1 MYFRLVFLFL
11 VGLISIPALGQQQFF
26 RQYGLENGLPQ
37 SQVFAVHGSENGFI
51 WVGTQGGG
59 LARFDG
65 LEFEIFN
72 TKQGLTDN
80 FINALIEFNGKL
92 WIATRSGLTVYKDN
106 RFTQVE
112 LENSDAEITAIHVSG
127 EKLLV
132 GVENGIEVIDTDSS
146 HRFMALDSSDG
157 FVITNICNYKNEIW
171 VGSNLGIYRLDAGDL
186 SLIKTLHVRD
196 GLADEYVQSLHSD
209 GNSVWVGSYGRGLRY
224 FNGETFSDLYSSL
237 PANTVVHDLLL
248 NRDSSLW
255 VATQSRGVY
264 VIDLKTG
271 NTQQYSVQQGLSNN
285 HVRSLSLD
293 AWGNMWLGTSGG
305 GLNQFSGQAFT
316 HYTGDDGLKAN
327 YIYAVEQS
335 TSGAIWIANGRKGVV
350 QFDGNQFLP
359 FALDSLVGNYKIKTI
374 AIESDSSIWL
384 GTEGEG
390 LIYTNGKEIVRYTAD
405 NGLCGNYVKD
415 LELSRGALWV
425 ATLDGGI
432 SKIGL
437 GKPGMKSVKRYIRN
451 YRYLTELPSNRIHAL
466 HRKGDVI
473 WYGTEEKG
481 FGYIDGKRIEVV
493 VDETQIGGQN
503 VRAIRSSGDD
513 IWVATSNG
521 LFRYGTTTK
530 QLDTINS
537 DWLTSTNLYLL
548 SFDESNHLYVGHER
562 GLDVLTINETG
573 DVIESD
579 YYGASDGFLGIET
592 CQNACLPAQDGSM
605 WFGTVNGLTRF
616 FPSATTIKHGK
627 PKVFLQHVNLFY
639 EPLVIDRY
647 KAIVTK
653 TGKLKS
659 PILNYDQN
667 HLTFVLKGVDL
678 QAPAKLQYQW
688 WLEGFD
694 KNWSPPGKKNEAV
707 YSNLPPGEYVFHYKA
722 LSEDSES
729 VQTASYSFSIEQP
742 YWETFYFRFLM
753 WFIPGLI
760 IILLVW
766 SYIRQIKKRAKRE
779 REKLEFDKEL
789 IELEQ
794 KALRLQMNPHF
805 LFNALNSIQSLVA
818 LEQHKEARQYLQKFA
833 KLMRLTLSNSRVD
846 TIPLSDEI
854 ATLENYMALEQLSMK
869 EPFTYKVDAVGI
881 NPDDVYL
888 PPMMIQPFVENAI
901 KHGLPAKGSDGG
913 LSITFEQE
921 NATLICRVRDNGM
934 GREAA
939 IKKAK
944 EKSKSHESA
953 AIQVITD
960 RIEML
965 NTEHPGNA
973 LQLIDHENGTE
984 VVIRLVIE

>member
-1 MYFRLVFLFL
+1 MFLA
-11 VGLISIPALGQQQFF
+11 GLISLPVFGQQQFF

-80 FINALIEFNGKL
+80 FINALVEFDDKL
-92 WIATRSGLTVYKDN
+92 WIATRSGLTVFDN
-106 RFTQVE
+106 QRFGRAQLTSPE
-112 LENSDAEITAIHVSG
+112 AEVTAIHVAEG
-127 EKLLV
+127 KLLV
-132 GVENGIEVIDTDSS
+132 GIGNGLEVIDADSNQ
-146 HRFMALDSSDG
+146 RFIALDSSEG
-157 FVITNICNYKNEIW
+157 FVVTHMCSYQGEVW
-171 VGSNLGIYRLDAGDL
+171 VGTNRGIYRLEVNDL
-186 SLIKTLHVRD
+186 SLIGSLHVRD
-196 GLADEYVQSLHSD
+196 GLADEYVQSLHSN
-209 GNSVWVGSYGRGLRY
+209 GSSVWVGSYGRGLRY
-224 FNGETFSDLYSSL
+224 FDGETISNPYSSL
-237 PANTVVHDLLL
+237 PSNTVVHDLLL
-248 NRDSSLW
+248 NRDSTLW
-255 VATQSRGVY
+255 VATQARGVY

-335 TSGAIWIANGRKGVV
+335 PSGTIWIANGRKGVV
-350 QFDGNQFLP
+350 QFDGNEFIA
-359 FALDSLVGNYKIKTI
+359 FALDSLVGEFKIKAI

-390 LIYTNGKEIVRYTAD
+390 LIYTNGKEIIRYTAD

-415 LELSRGALWV
+415 LELSRDALWV

-437 GKPGMKSVKRYIRN
+437 GKPGMKPVKRYIRN

-466 HRKGDVI
+466 HRIGNVI
-473 WYGTEEKG
+473 WFGTEEKG
-481 FGYIDGKRIEVV
+481 FGYINGKAVRVV

-503 VRAIRSSGDD
+503 VRAIRSNGDD
-513 IWVATSNG
+513 VWVATSNG
-521 LFRYGTTTK
+521 LFRYGSK
-530 QLDTINS
+530 SNKLDTISS

-616 FPSATTIKHGK
+616 FPSATTIQHGQ
-627 PKVFLQHVNLFY
+627 PKVFLQQVNLFY
-639 EPLVIDRY
+639 EPLVIDRF
-647 KAIVTK
+647 KEVATK
-653 TGKLKS
+653 TGKFKS

-678 QAPAKLQYQW
+678 QAPAKLQHQW

-707 YSNLPPGEYVFHYKA
+707 YSNLPPGDYVFHYKA
-722 LSEDSES
+722 LSEESES
-729 VQTASYSFSIEQP
+729 ALSTSYSFSIEEP

-833 KLMRLTLSNSRVD
+833 KLMRLTLSNSRID

-854 ATLENYMALEQLSMK
+854 ATLENYMSLEQLSMK
-869 EPFTYKVDAVGI
+869 EPFTYSVETVGT

-901 KHGLPAKGSDGG
+901 KHGLPAKGSNGM
-913 LSITFEQE
+913 LSISFEKE
-921 NATLICRVRDNGM
+921 KSILVCRVRDNGI
-934 GREAA
+934 GRTAA
-939 IKKAK
+939 LKKAK

-965 NTEHPGNA
+965 NTEHPGNE
-973 LQLIDHENGTE
+973 LQIVDHEDGTE
-984 VVIRLVIE
+984 VVIRLVVE